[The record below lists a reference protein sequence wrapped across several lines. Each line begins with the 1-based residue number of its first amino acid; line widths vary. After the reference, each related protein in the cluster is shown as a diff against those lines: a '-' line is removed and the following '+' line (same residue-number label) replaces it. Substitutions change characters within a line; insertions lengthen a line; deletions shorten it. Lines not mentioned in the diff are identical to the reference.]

1 MLNLSQNR
9 LDKIQGLK
17 TLGGLIALNLDNNGL
32 SDLGLETR
40 DGGDNGARTCLGK
53 LRILRVSGN
62 RLQRLDGECFP
73 NLRTLYADNNALT
86 GISHCGR
93 MRRLENLS
101 VRNQAKGK
109 LSLSLRDVRDVKRL
123 YLSGN
128 PLSCRFMTESCYNL
142 VYFELAACRLTSL
155 PSNFSSLVPNV
166 RVLNLN
172 YNFLEDVGP
181 LEGLS
186 RMRKLSIIGSR
197 VKGTKGL
204 IRMVQR
210 MGEIEMVDF
219 RYETRFFGQRAKGTD
234 ISFGDED
241 VGSSLQMERASSRRE
256 RERFTQLEFRDAGL
270 IRCVGAKAN

>member
-1 MLNLSQNR
+1 MEAGEREN
-9 LDKIQGLK
+9 DEGK
-17 TLGGLIALNLDNNGL
+17 
-32 SDLGLETR
+32 
-40 DGGDNGARTCLGK
+40 TCLGK

-62 RLQRLDGECFP
+62 KLQRLDGESFP

-86 GISHCGR
+86 GIAHCGR

-101 VRNQAKGK
+101 LRNQAKGK
-109 LSLSLRDVRDVKRL
+109 LWAVFWLWGSFEDLRSCRSLSLRDVRDIKRL
-123 YLSGN
+123 YLSGKWAGRDRLGDGETDVDLGN
-128 PLSCRFMTESCYNL
+128 PLSCKLMTEACYNL

-155 PSNFSSLVPNV
+155 PANFSSLVPNV

-181 LEGLS
+181 LDGLS
-186 RMRKLSIIGSR
+186 RIKKLSIIGSR

-219 RYETRFFGQRAKGTD
+219 RYVIPRCR
-234 ISFGDED
+234 I
-241 VGSSLQMERASSRRE
+241 LSRLVRGCE
-256 RERFTQLEFRDAGL
+256 GM
-270 IRCVGAKAN
+270 